1 MPFDI
6 EGARRAGYGDEEIAD
21 FLGTQS
27 GFDTASALKSGYSA
41 GEVISFLSQR
51 PSRAP
56 APAPAEPLANLGDPM
71 GSGSAEIMAAGPS
84 RSVLDGTVL
93 PEPQFDQAQ
102 ALRMSTR
109 AGAEREILPGDPR
122 ATAPSMRAGSGQPV
136 DVMTSRGEALRDA
149 SLPVRAVFKAV
160 GGVAEGAGG
169 VMRAAGDLTG
179 IDALANAG
187 ASTAQGAQRFQAGMG
202 ETGQVDGFG
211 PKSPVPYL
219 TRMTEGAAS
228 SLAQSAGAAAAL
240 GAGGVIPA
248 LAIMTAG
255 QEYDKARTQGLDP
268 AAALAG
274 AVPKGAF
281 EAAGEKFAKLDK
293 AMGALG
299 TLLNKGAGDAA
310 RKGAA
315 DVLVKS
321 GIREIPG
328 EVFTYLG
335 QTGTDLLPGIGLNP
349 NLTMSQF
356 LDGLRDTVVQAG
368 IMGTAMGGAGAV
380 AGGRVVAPTPAPAPI
395 TAPRVEDQPT
405 VPVMP
410 VVPPQA
416 AAAAPVAGPAP
427 VSAPAVA
434 VVAPAAPQ
442 SAVVAPEASAAVDR
456 IAALVGQP
464 SPPPAAPA
472 VVGQAID
479 KEWTAFAP
487 ESGTLGVPRAEMPQ
501 VKAEHRGALVNFLKA
516 RGIDHTEETLQP
528 GDVKATQAEF
538 SPAKVAKAR
547 EFSGS
552 DRAVLVSSDG
562 HIVDGHHQWLEKLD
576 AGQPMR
582 AIRLNAPI
590 RDLLGVVKE
599 FPSAATSAGATSE
612 ASRETAPALVAATPA
627 PALPQQPAQRD
638 LGLQPKP
645 APGAEPAPLAQAGD
659 AQVQAAGRAVAVQ
672 ADDQLPLFSR
682 SAKVSVDANVRRG
695 AESMNKAL
703 LDKADVQRAMYR
715 NDLGWVDFVW
725 GDDKRGLQH
734 IIKQRMTKD
743 GMSEA
748 DAKRL
753 LTDHLVET
761 IARGST
767 TNRYDVESGTRLHVE
782 NDGYRAVLVRRG
794 GSNGWLITGF
804 ELFKEPGNSVRGATQ
819 SEPSQIKPIRTRP
832 DLGAGPAEI
841 VSQGPSGERRVG
853 FDTSPPTL
861 SAPTVTRH
869 EKGADGQAILEP
881 ADDSPQQWSGK
892 DVVLEYP
899 LNEGGKAKL
908 TVDAAT
914 VLTHMNERRDALR
927 ALKECL
933 A

>member
-6 EGARRAGYGDEEIAD
+6 EGARRAGYADEEIAD
-21 FLGTQS
+21 FLGGQS
-27 GFDTASALKSGYSA
+27 GFDTAAALKSGYSA

-51 PSRAP
+51 PARAP
-56 APAPAEPLANLGDPM
+56 AAAPAAPLANLGDPM
-71 GSGSAEIMAAGPS
+71 GSGAAEIMAAGPS
-84 RSVLDGTVL
+84 PSVLDGTIL
-93 PEPQFDQAQ
+93 PEPQFDQTQ

-109 AGAEREILPGDPR
+109 SGAEREIMPGDPR
-122 ATAPSMRAGSGQPV
+122 ANAPSMRAGSGQPV
-136 DVMTSRGEALRDA
+136 DIMTSRGEALRDA
-149 SLPVRAVFKAV
+149 ALPVRAVFKAV

-179 IDALANAG
+179 INALSAAG
-187 ASTAQGAQRFQAGMG
+187 ASTAQGAQRFQSGMG
-202 ETGQVDGFG
+202 ETTQVDGFG
-211 PKSPVPYL
+211 PKSPVPYFS
-219 TRMTEGAAS
+219 RMAEGAAS

-268 AAALAG
+268 ADALAG
-274 AVPKGAF
+274 AIPKGAF

-310 RKGAA
+310 KKGAA
-315 DVLVKS
+315 DVLVKA

-380 AGGRVVAPTPAPAPI
+380 AGGRAAAPPQAPAPI

-410 VVPPQA
+410 VVPRAQT
-416 AAAAPVAGPAP
+416 
-427 VSAPAVA
+427 APAVPTPVA
-434 VVAPAAPQ
+434 APAAP
-442 SAVVAPEASAAVDR
+442 SGALVASEAAAAVDR

-464 SPPPAAPA
+464 APSPAVAAAAPA
-472 VVGQAID
+472 VAGQAID